1 MQREAMMITVTHL
14 VDVEILQPK
23 SRKNP
28 QKDLVET
35 LGFEEFADVDEKGT
49 EILEMMTEQLHNI
62 FIQEDL
68 S

>member
-23 SRKNP
+23 CRKNP

-35 LGFEEFADVDEKGT
+35 LGFEDRSVTQLMVRSTEEGT
-49 EILEMMTEQLHNI
+49 HRPMKKNCEQ
-62 FIQEDL
+62 EA
-68 S
+68 